1 MADAPVIPAKTFD
14 VIVVGAG
21 LAGLAATVGFA
32 RAGARVASVGRPERG
47 GPGRT
52 VALLGRSLDFL
63 EELGLRAEVEER
75 GAPLCGMRIVD
86 DSGSIFAPR
95 PVTFRAREIGRETFG
110 WNIENAHLAP
120 IFEAAISGVA
130 RFGQEVVG
138 FDFGEDKATLTLADG
153 ARVAARLI
161 VGADG
166 RNSPSRKA
174 AGINAT
180 MRGFGQSA
188 LTLILRHT
196 RDHDDVST
204 EFHTRE
210 GPFTLVPLPPV
221 PGAPYRSS
229 LVWLMR
235 DASYARIGALDDT
248 ALLGEIHRR
257 AHGFL
262 GDMEIEGAR
271 GVFPMNVQR
280 VSRLTG
286 RRLALIGDAAHAFPP
301 IGAQGLNLGL
311 RDAQIVVAEAMRA
324 ADPGAE
330 ATLGLYAAARRPD
343 ILTRTLG
350 VGLLNMSLLTGFGPI
365 DAARGLGLAALGA
378 FRPLRRLAMREGL
391 NPFLA
396 R

>member
-1 MADAPVIPAKTFD
+1 MAEAPFIPAEPFD

-32 RAGARVASVGRPERG
+32 RAGLRTASVGRLERG

-63 EELGLRAEVEER
+63 EGLGLRAEVEEQA
-75 GAPLCGMRIVD
+75 APLTGMRIVD

-110 WNIENAHLAP
+110 WNIENARLAP
-120 IFEAAISGVA
+120 IFEAALSGVA
-130 RFGQEVVG
+130 RFESEVVG
-138 FDFGEDKATLTLADG
+138 FDFGADAATLTLANG
-153 ARVAARLI
+153 ARVSAKLV

-174 AGINAT
+174 SGIDAT
-180 MRGFGQSA
+180 SRGFGQSA

-204 EFHTRE
+204 EFHTRQ
-210 GPFTLVPLPPV
+210 GPFTLVPLPPAQ
-221 PGAPYRSS
+221 GAPYRSS

-235 DASYARIGALDDT
+235 DASYARIGALDDA

-271 GVFPMNVQR
+271 GAFPMTVQR
-280 VSRLTG
+280 VSRLIG

-301 IGAQGLNLGL
+301 IGAQGLNLGM
-311 RDAQIVVAEAMRA
+311 RDAETIVAQATRA

-330 ATLGLYAAARRPD
+330 TTLTAYAAARRPD
-343 ILTRTLG
+343 IMTRTLG
-350 VGLLNMSLLTGFGPI
+350 VGLLNISLLAGVLPI

>member
-1 MADAPVIPAKTFD
+1 MAEAPVIPVFD
-14 VIVVGAG
+14 AIVVGAG
-21 LAGLAATVGFA
+21 LAGLAATLGLA
-32 RAGARVASVGRPERG
+32 RAGLKVASVGRTERG

-52 VALLGRSLDFL
+52 VALLGRSVDFL
-63 EELGLRAEVEER
+63 GRLGLRTKIEEN

-86 DSGSIFAPR
+86 DSGSLFAPH
-95 PVTFRAREIGRETFG
+95 PVTFRAREIGLDTFG
-110 WNIENAHLAP
+110 WNIENAVLAP
-120 IFEAAISGVA
+120 ILEAALGGVA
-130 RFGQEVVG
+130 RFEADVDG
-138 FDFGEDKATLTLADG
+138 FDFGADVATLTLADG
-153 ARVAARLI
+153 RRLGARLI

-174 AGINAT
+174 AGIEAT
-180 MRGFGQSA
+180 TRGFGQTA
-188 LTLILRHT
+188 LTLQLRHA

-210 GPFTLVPLPPV
+210 GPFTLVPLPPA

-235 DASYARIGALDDT
+235 DASYARIGALDDA
-248 ALLGEIHRR
+248 ALLSEIRRR

-262 GDMEIEGAR
+262 GDMELVGAR
-271 GVFPMNVQR
+271 GAFPMNVQR

-311 RDAQIVVAEAMRA
+311 RDAETLVAKATLVD
-324 ADPGAE
+324 DPGAD
-330 ATLGLYAAARRPD
+330 ATLAAYAAARRPD

-350 VGLLNMSLLTGFGPI
+350 VGLLNMSLLAGFGPV
-365 DAARGLGLAALGA
+365 DAVRGLGLAALGA

>member
-1 MADAPVIPAKTFD
+1 M
-14 VIVVGAG
+14 
-21 LAGLAATVGFA
+21 
-32 RAGARVASVGRPERG
+32 
-47 GPGRT
+47 
-52 VALLGRSLDFL
+52 
-63 EELGLRAEVEER
+63 
-75 GAPLCGMRIVD
+75 
-86 DSGSIFAPR
+86 
-95 PVTFRAREIGRETFG
+95 TFRAREIGREAFG
-110 WNIENAHLAP
+110 WNVENARLAP
-120 IFEAAISGVA
+120 IFEAALAGAA
-130 RFGQEVVG
+130 RFEREVVG
-138 FDFGEDKATLTLADG
+138 FDFGADPATLTLGDG
-153 ARVAARLI
+153 VRLTARLI

-166 RNSPSRKA
+166 RQSPSRRA
-174 AGINAT
+174 AGIGVT
-180 MRGFGQSA
+180 TRGFGQTA
-188 LTLILRHT
+188 LTLQLRHA

-210 GPFTLVPLPPV
+210 GPFTLVPLPPA

-235 DASYARIGALDDT
+235 DASYARIGALDDS
-248 ALLGEIHRR
+248 ALIGEIRRR

-271 GVFPMNVQR
+271 GAFPMNVQR
-280 VSRLTG
+280 VSQLTG

-311 RDAQIVVAEAMRA
+311 RDAQAIVAEAKRA

-330 ATLGLYAAARRPD
+330 TTLAAYAAARRPD
-343 ILTRTLG
+343 IMTRTLG
-350 VGLLNMSLLTGFGPI
+350 VGLLNMSLLAGFGPI

>member
-1 MADAPVIPAKTFD
+1 MADVPVIPAESFD

-21 LAGLAATVGFA
+21 LAGLAATLGLV
-32 RAGARVASVGRPERG
+32 RAGLRVANVGKPERG
-47 GPGRT
+47 GAGRT

-63 EELGLRAEVEER
+63 EGLGLRDQVEEQ

-95 PVTFRAREIGRETFG
+95 PVTFRAREIGQEAFG
-110 WNIENAHLAP
+110 WNIENARLAP
-120 IFEAAISGVA
+120 IFEAALAGA
-130 RFGQEVVG
+130 PRFEQDVVG
-138 FDFGEDKATLTLADG
+138 FTFGAEKATLALADG
-153 ARVAARLI
+153 RQLTARLI

-166 RNSPSRKA
+166 RQSPSRKA
-174 AGINAT
+174 AGIEVT
-180 MRGFGQSA
+180 TRGFGQTA
-188 LTLILRHT
+188 MTLQLRHA

-210 GPFTLVPLPPV
+210 GPFTLVPLPPAS
-221 PGAPYRSS
+221 GAPYRSS

-235 DASYARIGALDDT
+235 DASYKRINALDDA
-248 ALLGEIHRR
+248 ALIAQIRRR

-271 GVFPMNVQR
+271 GAFPMTVQR

-286 RRLALIGDAAHAFPP
+286 PRLALIGDAAHAFPP
-301 IGAQGLNLGL
+301 IGAQGLNLGM
-311 RDAQIVVAEAMRA
+311 RDAETIIAGAARA
-324 ADPGAE
+324 TDPGAE
-330 ATLGLYAAARRPD
+330 RTLAAYAAARRPD
-343 ILTRTLG
+343 IASRTFG
-350 VGLLNMSLLTGFGPI
+350 VGLLNMSLLSGFLPV

-378 FRPLRRLAMREGL
+378 CRPLRRLAMREGL

>member
-1 MADAPVIPAKTFD
+1 MAEAPLIPVFDA
-14 VIVVGAG
+14 IVVGAG
-21 LAGLAATVGFA
+21 LAGLAATLGLA
-32 RAGARVASVGRPERG
+32 RAGLKVAVVGRPERG
-47 GPGRT
+47 GAGRT
-52 VALLGRSLDFL
+52 VALLGRSVNFLDQ
-63 EELGLRAEVEER
+63 LGVRAAVEEQ
-75 GAPLCGMRIVD
+75 GAPLSGMRIVD

-95 PVTFRAREIGRETFG
+95 PVTFRAREIGLDAFG
-110 WNIENAHLAP
+110 WNIENARLAP
-120 IFEAAISGVA
+120 ILETALGGVA
-130 RFGQEVVG
+130 RFEAEVVG
-138 FDFGEDKATLTLADG
+138 FNFGVETARLTLADG
-153 ARVAARLI
+153 ALLHARLI

-174 AGINAT
+174 AGIAAT
-180 MRGFGQSA
+180 TRGFGQTA
-188 LTLILRHT
+188 LTLQIRHA

-210 GPFTLVPLPPV
+210 GPFTLVPLPPA
-221 PGAPYRSS
+221 PGAPHRSS

-235 DASYARIGALDDT
+235 DATYARIGALDDV
-248 ALLGEIHRR
+248 ALLGEVRRR

-271 GVFPMNVQR
+271 GAFPMTVQR

-311 RDAQIVVAEAMRA
+311 RDAQTLIAEASAA
-324 ADPGAE
+324 ADPGGE
-330 ATLGLYAAARRPD
+330 IMLGAYSAARRPD
-343 ILTRTLG
+343 IMTRTLG
-350 VGLLNMSLLTGFGPI
+350 VGLLNMSLLADFGPI

-378 FRPLRRLAMREGL
+378 FRPLRRIAMREGL

>member
-1 MADAPVIPAKTFD
+1 MVEVPVIPVFD
-14 VIVVGAG
+14 AIVVGAG
-21 LAGLAATVGFA
+21 LAGLAATLGLA
-32 RAGARVASVGRPERG
+32 RAGLKVASVGRPERG

-52 VALLGRSLDFL
+52 VALLGRSVDFL
-63 EELGLRAEVEER
+63 GQLGLRERIEEQ
-75 GAPLCGMRIVD
+75 GALLSGMRIVD

-95 PVTFRAREIGRETFG
+95 PVTFRAREIGLAAFG
-110 WNIENAHLAP
+110 WNIENALLAP
-120 IFEAAISGVA
+120 IFEGALAGVA
-130 RFGQEVVG
+130 RFEADVTAFV
-138 FDFGEDKATLTLADG
+138 FGADAATLTLADG
-153 ARVAARLI
+153 RTLAARLI

-174 AGINAT
+174 AGIDAT
-180 MRGFGQSA
+180 TRAVGQTA
-188 LTLILRHT
+188 LTLQLRHA

-210 GPFTLVPLPPV
+210 GPFTLVPLPPA
-221 PGAPYRSS
+221 PGAPHRSS

-235 DASYARIGALDDT
+235 DASYVRIGALDDA
-248 ALLGEIHRR
+248 ALLSEIHRR

-262 GDMEIEGAR
+262 GDMEIVGAR
-271 GVFPMNVQR
+271 GAFPMTVQR

-311 RDAQIVVAEAMRA
+311 RDAQTLVAHASRA
-324 ADPGAE
+324 ADPGDETAL
-330 ATLGLYAAARRPD
+330 AAYAAARRPD
-343 ILTRTLG
+343 IMTRTLG

-378 FRPLRRLAMREGL
+378 FRPLRRIAMREGL

>member
-1 MADAPVIPAKTFD
+1 MAEAPVIPVFD
-14 VIVVGAG
+14 AIVVGAG
-21 LAGLAATVGFA
+21 LAGLAATLGLA
-32 RAGARVASVGRPERG
+32 RAGLKVASVGRPERG

-52 VALLGRSLDFL
+52 VALLGRSVDFL
-63 EELGLRAEVEER
+63 GQLGLRAEIEEH

-86 DSGSIFAPR
+86 DSGSLFAPR
-95 PVTFRAREIGRETFG
+95 PVTFRAWEIGLDAFG
-110 WNIENAHLAP
+110 WNIENAVLAS
-120 IFEAAISGVA
+120 IFEAALGGVA
-130 RFGQEVVG
+130 RFEADVAG
-138 FDFGEDKATLTLADG
+138 FDFGADAAMLTLADG
-153 ARVAARLI
+153 RRLAAQLV

-174 AGINAT
+174 AGIEAT
-180 MRGFGQSA
+180 TRGFGQTA
-188 LTLILRHT
+188 LTLQLRHA

-210 GPFTLVPLPPV
+210 GPFTLVPLPPA

-235 DASYARIGALDDT
+235 DASYARIGALDDA
-248 ALLGEIHRR
+248 ALLSEIRRR

-262 GDMEIEGAR
+262 GDMEIVGAR
-271 GVFPMNVQR
+271 GAFPMNVQR

-311 RDAQIVVAEAMRA
+311 RDAETLVAKATLA
-324 ADPGAE
+324 DDPGAE
-330 ATLGLYAAARRPD
+330 TTLAAYAAARRPD

-350 VGLLNMSLLTGFGPI
+350 VGLLNMSLLAGFGPV
-365 DAARGLGLAALGA
+365 DAVRGLGLAALGA
-378 FRPLRRLAMREGL
+378 FLPLRRLAMREGL

>member
-1 MADAPVIPAKTFD
+1 MADAPVIPAETFD

-21 LAGLAATVGFA
+21 LVGLAATLGFA
-32 RAGARVASVGRPERG
+32 RAGLRVANVGRPERG

-63 EELGLRAEVEER
+63 EDLGLREQVEEQ

-95 PVTFRAREIGRETFG
+95 PVTFRAREIGRESFG
-110 WNIENAHLAP
+110 WNIENARLGP
-120 IFEAAISGVA
+120 LFEAALVGA
-130 RFGQEVVG
+130 RRFQQEVVA
-138 FDFGEDKATLTLADG
+138 FDFGADRATLTLADG
-153 ARVAARLI
+153 SAIAARLV

-166 RNSPSRKA
+166 RSSPSRKA
-174 AGINAT
+174 AGIDAT
-180 MRGFGQSA
+180 TRGFGQTA
-188 LTLILRHT
+188 LTLQLRHM

-210 GPFTLVPLPPV
+210 GPFTLVPLPPA
-221 PGAPYRSS
+221 PDAPYRSS

-235 DASYARIGALDDT
+235 DASYARIGALDDS
-248 ALLGEIHRR
+248 ALIAEIRRR

-262 GDMEIEGAR
+262 GDMAIEGAR
-271 GVFPMNVQR
+271 GAFPMTVQR
-280 VSRLTG
+280 VSQLTG

-311 RDAQIVVAEAMRA
+311 RDAQTIVAEATRA

-330 ATLGLYAAARRPD
+330 TTLAAYAAARRPD
-343 ILTRTLG
+343 IMTRTLG
-350 VGLLNMSLLTGFGPI
+350 VGLLNMSLLAGFGPI